1 VRAGAKS
8 AIIALR
14 STLRP
19 LMPFN
24 SYPYLVFIIV
34 VVLVFLF
41 LEERL
46 PWAKRAFLLLVSY
59 GFYAWWRADFILLV
73 VGSTIVNYAVGGEI
87 TRRHALSRPTRALL
101 VAGLVFNLGLI
112 GLFKYAGL
120 FVMSADGLLGLD
132 YPIPHLFL
140 PLAISFFT
148 FEQISYLVD
157 AADGK
162 AKRYSFLDYA
172 LFVSYFPH
180 LIAGP
185 IVRYNDLIPQ
195 FSSSR
200 TREERDRDLSLGVT
214 LFTLGLAKKTLIAE
228 SLAPFSDVVF
238 AAARQGLAVSAV
250 DAWLGTLFF
259 AFQIYFDFSAYTDM
273 ALGSSCM
280 LGIRLPFN
288 FNSPYKAASI
298 IDFWRRWH
306 VSLSAFLRDYL
317 YFALGGNRKGP
328 ALRYINLMI
337 TMLLGGLWHGANWT
351 FMIWGGLHG
360 LYLCVNH
367 AWHAA
372 TENVRWPRLLRPFG
386 HPAAVLITFAATTLA
401 WVVFR
406 AQNFS
411 SALIMLKGLVG
422 LGGATSFV
430 SFTPLA
436 ALALVALFAIVWFA
450 PNSME
455 MTWAFHPAL
464 DPPKGYT
471 KVRAIRWLAWRPSR
485 LSATVIGLIGIAAV
499 LALSNLSP
507 FIYFQF

>member
-1 VRAGAKS
+1 
-8 AIIALR
+8 
-14 STLRP
+14 
-19 LMPFN
+19 MPFN
-24 SYPYLVFIIV
+24 SYPYLVFLIL
-34 VVLVFLF
+34 VVLAFLL
-41 LEERL
+41 LEGRF

-87 TRRHALSRPTRALL
+87 TRRFALSKPVRPLL
-101 VAGLVFNLGLI
+101 LAGLIFNLGLI
-112 GLFKYAGL
+112 GVFKYAGL
-120 FVMSADGLLGLD
+120 FVASADGLFGLE

-157 AADGK
+157 AAGGK
-162 AKRYSFLDYA
+162 TQRYSFLDYA

-195 FSSSR
+195 FSQSR
-200 TREERDRDLSLGVT
+200 TKAQRDSDLSLGVT
-214 LFTLGLAKKTLIAE
+214 LFTIGLAKKTLIAE
-228 SLAPFSDVVF
+228 NLAPFADVVF
-238 AAARQGLAVSAV
+238 QAARQGVAVSAT

-306 VSLSAFLRDYL
+306 VSLSTFLRDYL
-317 YFALGGNRKGP
+317 YFSLGGNKQGK
-328 ALRYINLMI
+328 LRRYANLMI

-360 LYLCVNH
+360 TYLIVNH
-367 AWHAA
+367 AWRGFWAA
-372 TENVRWPRLLRPFG
+372 TKIKPPDALKPLF
-386 HPAAVLITFAATTLA
+386 HPASVLLTFAATTFA

-406 AQNFS
+406 AETFS
-411 SALIMLKGLVG
+411 SALRMVRGL
-422 LGGATSFV
+422 LGQGGVSSLV

-436 ALALVALFAIVWFA
+436 ALSLVVLFAIVWFA

-455 MTWAFHPAL
+455 ITWSFRPAL
-464 DPPKGYT
+464 DPPKGT
-471 KVRAIRWLAWRPSR
+471 AGVRQIKRLRWKPSR
-485 LSATVIGLIGIAAV
+485 ASAITFGLVCIAAV

>member
-1 VRAGAKS
+1 
-8 AIIALR
+8 
-14 STLRP
+14 
-19 LMPFN
+19 MPFN
-24 SYPYLVFIIV
+24 SYPYIVFIII
-34 VVLVFLF
+34 VVLAFLG
-41 LEERL
+41 LERRF

-59 GFYAWWRADFILLV
+59 GFYAWWRADFVLLL
-73 VGSTIVNYAVGGEI
+73 VGSTIVNYALGGEI
-87 TRRHALSRPTRALL
+87 TRRHALSKSVRELL
-101 VAGLVFNLGLI
+101 LTGLVFNLGLI

-120 FVMSADGLLGLD
+120 FVASADGLLGLS

-162 AKRYSFLDYA
+162 AQRYSFLDYA

-195 FSSSR
+195 FAQSR
-200 TREERDRDLSLGVT
+200 TPIECGEDMSLGVT
-214 LFTLGLAKKTLIAE
+214 LFTIGLAKKTLIADN
-228 SLAPFSDVVF
+228 LAPFADVVF
-238 AAARQGLAVSAV
+238 AAAHQGTALSAT

-288 FNSPYKAASI
+288 FNAPYKSESI
-298 IDFWRRWH
+298 IEFWRRWH
-306 VSLSAFLRDYL
+306 ISLSTFLRDYL
-317 YFALGGNRKGP
+317 YFKLGGNRKGT
-328 ALRYINLMI
+328 ARRYANLMI

-360 LYLCVNH
+360 FYLIVNH
-367 AWHAA
+367 AWRSLWASA
-372 TENVRWPRLLRPFG
+372 RIKLPSALRPLG
-386 HPAAVLITFAATTLA
+386 PPASVFLTFAATTVA

-406 AQNFS
+406 ADDFPSAILVLRGLCGQGGQSSLITFS
-411 SALIMLKGLVG
+411 
-422 LGGATSFV
+422 
-430 SFTPLA
+430 PLA
-436 ALALVALFAIVWFA
+436 ASALVALFAIVWFA

-455 MTWAFHPAL
+455 MTWSYRPAL
-464 DPPKGYT
+464 DPPKGT
-471 KVRAIRWLAWRPSR
+471 STVRQIRLLRWQPSR
-485 LSATVIGLIGIAAV
+485 ATAVTFGLVCIAAV

>member
-1 VRAGAKS
+1 
-8 AIIALR
+8 
-14 STLRP
+14 
-19 LMPFN
+19 MPFN

-34 VVLVFLF
+34 VVFVFLL
-41 LEERL
+41 LEKRW
-46 PWAKRAFLLLVSY
+46 PGAKRAFLLLVSY
-59 GFYAWWRADFILLV
+59 GFYAWWRADFILLLM
-73 VGSTIVNYAVGGEI
+73 GSTIVNYAIGVEI
-87 TRRHALSRPTRALL
+87 TRRHALLRPTRALL
-101 VAGLVFNLGLI
+101 IAGLVFDLGLI

-120 FVMSADGLLGLD
+120 FAMSADGFLGLS

-157 AADGK
+157 AAGGK
-162 AKRYSFLDYA
+162 AERYSFLDYA

-195 FSSSR
+195 FSQSR
-200 TREERDRDLSLGVT
+200 SAAERDKDLALGAT
-214 LFTLGLAKKTLIAE
+214 LFTIGLAKKTLIADN
-228 SLAPFSDVVF
+228 LAPFADVVF
-238 AAARQGLAVSAV
+238 TAARQGMPVGLS

-288 FNSPYKAASI
+288 FNSPYKASSI
-298 IDFWRRWH
+298 IEFWRRWH
-306 VSLSAFLRDYL
+306 VSLSTFLRDYL
-317 YFALGGNRKGP
+317 YFPLGGNRQGV
-328 ALRYINLMI
+328 ARRYLNLMI
-337 TMLLGGLWHGANWT
+337 TMFLGGLWHGANWT

-360 LYLCVNH
+360 FYLCINH
-367 AWHAA
+367 AWRGA
-372 TENVRWPRLLRPFG
+372 TADIRWPAALRPLG
-386 HPAAVLITFAATTLA
+386 HPLAVLVTFAATTLA

-406 AQNFS
+406 ADSFS
-411 SALIMLKGLVG
+411 SALLLLKGLVG
-422 LGGATSFV
+422 LGGRTGFV
-430 SFTPLA
+430 SFSPLA
-436 ALALVALFAIVWFA
+436 AAALLVLFAIVWFA

-455 MTWAFHPAL
+455 MTWEFRPAL
-464 DPPKGYT
+464 DPPKGT
-471 KVRAIRWLAWRPSR
+471 SKVRQIVWFKWRPSR
-485 LSATVIGLIGIAAV
+485 LSAIAMGLVCIAAV

>member
-1 VRAGAKS
+1 
-8 AIIALR
+8 
-14 STLRP
+14 
-19 LMPFN
+19 MPFN
-24 SYPYLVFIIV
+24 SYPYLVFMIV
-34 VVLVFLF
+34 VVGAFLA
-41 LEERL
+41 LEGRF
-46 PWAKRAFLLLVSY
+46 PWGKRAFLLLVSY
-59 GFYAWWRADFILLV
+59 GFYAWWRADFILLL

-87 TRRHALSRPTRALL
+87 TRRHALSRSTKGLL
-101 VAGLVFNLGLI
+101 IAGLVFNLGLI

-120 FVMSADGLLGLD
+120 FVHTADGLLGLD
-132 YPIPHLFL
+132 YPIPNLFL

-162 AKRYSFLDYA
+162 AQRYSFLDYA
-172 LFVSYFPH
+172 LFVGYFPH

-195 FSSSR
+195 FSESR
-200 TREERDRDLSLGVT
+200 TKAQRDVDLSLGVT
-214 LFTLGLAKKTLIAE
+214 LFTIGLAKKTLIAE
-228 SLAPFSDVVF
+228 NLAPFADVVF
-238 AAARQGLAVSAV
+238 SAAHQGVAVSAG

-273 ALGSSCM
+273 ALGTSCM

-306 VSLSAFLRDYL
+306 VSLSTFLRDYL
-317 YFALGGNRKGP
+317 YFSLGGNRQGP
-328 ALRYINLMI
+328 VRRYANLVI

-351 FMIWGGLHG
+351 FVIWGGLHG
-360 LYLCVNH
+360 FYLCINH
-367 AWHAA
+367 AWRKIWIALD
-372 TENVRWPRLLRPFG
+372 VKPPRAIAVLG
-386 HPAAVLITFAATTLA
+386 QPAAVLLTFAATTLA

-406 AQNFS
+406 AQDF
-411 SALIMLKGLVG
+411 ATAARMVQGLVG
-422 LGGATSFV
+422 EGGTTRLV

-436 ALALVALFAIVWFA
+436 AVSLTVLFAIVWFA
-450 PNSME
+450 PNSMQ
-455 MTWAFHPAL
+455 MTWSYRPAL
-464 DPPKGYT
+464 DPPKGT
-471 KVRAIRWLAWRPSR
+471 SHVRQIRFLRWQMSR
-485 LSATVIGLIGIAAV
+485 KSAVAMGLVCIAAV

>member
-1 VRAGAKS
+1 
-8 AIIALR
+8 
-14 STLRP
+14 
-19 LMPFN
+19 MPFN

-34 VVLVFLF
+34 IVLAFLV
-41 LEERL
+41 LEKRF

-59 GFYAWWRADFILLV
+59 GFYAWWRVDFIALL
-73 VGSTIVNYAVGGEI
+73 VGSTIINYALGGEI
-87 TRRHALSRPTRALL
+87 TRRFALGKSTRELL
-101 VAGLVFNLGLI
+101 IVGLVFNLGLI

-120 FVMSADGLLGLD
+120 FVTSADGLLGLN

-157 AADGK
+157 AASGK
-162 AKRYSFLDYA
+162 AQRYSFLDYA

-195 FSSSR
+195 FSQSR
-200 TREERDRDLSLGVT
+200 TNAQRDEDISLGVT
-214 LFTLGLAKKTLIAE
+214 LFSIGLAKKTLIAE
-228 SLAPFSDVVF
+228 NLAPFADVVF
-238 AAARQGLAVSAV
+238 SAAHQGVAVSAS

-306 VSLSAFLRDYL
+306 VSLSTFLRDYL
-317 YFALGGNRKGP
+317 YFPLGGNRHGT
-328 ALRYINLMI
+328 AHRYANLMI

-360 LYLCVNH
+360 FYLIVNH
-367 AWHAA
+367 AWRTMWAS
-372 TENVRWPRLLRPFG
+372 VSFKPPRALAPLA
-386 HPAAVLITFAATTLA
+386 HPASVLLTFAATTLA

-406 AQNFS
+406 ADSFS
-411 SALIMLKGLVG
+411 SAARMLRGLAGMGGTSTLVTFSP
-422 LGGATSFV
+422 LAGGAI
-430 SFTPLA
+430 
-436 ALALVALFAIVWFA
+436 ALLFAIVWFA

-455 MTWAFHPAL
+455 MTWRFRPAL
-464 DPPKGYT
+464 DPPKGT
-471 KVRAIRWLAWRPSR
+471 SSVRQIQWFRWQPSR
-485 LSATVIGLIGIAAV
+485 ASAVTMGLVCVAAM

>member
-1 VRAGAKS
+1 
-8 AIIALR
+8 
-14 STLRP
+14 
-19 LMPFN
+19 MPFN
-24 SYPYLVFIIV
+24 SYPYIAFIV
-34 VVLVFLF
+34 VVVVAFLI
-41 LEERL
+41 LEGRF

-59 GFYAWWRADFILLV
+59 GFYAWWRADFVLLL

-87 TRRHALSRPTRALL
+87 TRRHALSKSVRELL
-101 VAGLVFNLGLI
+101 IAGLIFNLGLI

-120 FVMSADGLLGLD
+120 FVASADGLLGLS

-157 AADGK
+157 AAEGK
-162 AKRYSFLDYA
+162 AQRYSFLDYA

-195 FSSSR
+195 FSQSR
-200 TREERDRDLSLGVT
+200 TPVERDNDLSLGAT
-214 LFTLGLAKKTLIAE
+214 LFTIGLAKKTLIADN
-228 SLAPFSDVVF
+228 LAPFADVVF
-238 AAARQGLAVSAV
+238 TAAHKGIALSAN

-259 AFQIYFDFSAYTDM
+259 TFQIYFDFSAYTDM

-288 FNSPYKAASI
+288 FNSPYKAESI
-298 IDFWRRWH
+298 IEFWRRWH
-306 VSLSAFLRDYL
+306 ISLSTFLRDYL
-317 YFALGGNRKGP
+317 YFKLGGNRNGTIR
-328 ALRYINLMI
+328 RYANLMI

-360 LYLCVNH
+360 FYLVVNH
-367 AWHAA
+367 AWRNLWASTDFKLPSA
-372 TENVRWPRLLRPFG
+372 LRPLA
-386 HPAAVLITFAATTLA
+386 HPLSLLLTFAATTVA

-406 AQNFS
+406 AESFS
-411 SALIMLKGLVG
+411 SAMIVLRGLFG
-422 LGGATSFV
+422 AGGASSLITFS
-430 SFTPLA
+430 PLA
-436 ALALVALFAIVWFA
+436 VVSLVVLFAIIWFA

-455 MTWAFHPAL
+455 MTWRFRPAL
-464 DPPKGYT
+464 NPPKGT
-471 KVRAIRWLAWRPSR
+471 SSVRQIRRFRWQPSR
-485 LSATVIGLIGIAAV
+485 GTAVTFGLVCIAAV

>member
-1 VRAGAKS
+1 
-8 AIIALR
+8 
-14 STLRP
+14 
-19 LMPFN
+19 MPFN
-24 SYPYLVFIIV
+24 SYPYIVFILA
-34 VVLVFLF
+34 VVLAFLA
-41 LEERL
+41 LEARF
-46 PWAKRAFLLLVSY
+46 PWAKRAFLLLISY
-59 GFYAWWRADFILLV
+59 AFYAWWRSDFVLLL
-73 VGSTIVNYAVGGEI
+73 VGSTIVNYAIGGEI
-87 TRRHALSRPTRALL
+87 TRRHALLKSVRELL
-101 VAGLVFNLGLI
+101 LAGLIFNLGLI

-120 FVMSADGLLGLD
+120 FVASTDGLLGLS

-157 AADGK
+157 AAEGK
-162 AKRYSFLDYA
+162 AQRYSFLDYA

-195 FSSSR
+195 FSQSR
-200 TREERDRDLSLGVT
+200 TPVERDNDLSLGVT
-214 LFTLGLAKKTLIAE
+214 LFTIGLAKKTLIADN
-228 SLAPFSDVVF
+228 LAPFADVVF
-238 AAARQGLAVSAV
+238 TAAHQGMALSTT

-288 FNSPYKAASI
+288 FNSPYKSESI
-298 IDFWRRWH
+298 IEFWRRWH
-306 VSLSAFLRDYL
+306 ISLSTFLRDYL
-317 YFALGGNRKGP
+317 YFKLGGNRKG
-328 ALRYINLMI
+328 ALRRYANLMI

-360 LYLCVNH
+360 FYLIVNH
-367 AWHAA
+367 VWRSLWANADFKLPPILKSLA
-372 TENVRWPRLLRPFG
+372 
-386 HPAAVLITFAATTLA
+386 HPASVFVTFAATTVA

-406 AQNFS
+406 SENFS
-411 SALIMLKGLVG
+411 SAMLMLRGLCGEGGRSSLI
-422 LGGATSFV
+422 TFS
-430 SFTPLA
+430 PLA
-436 ALALVALFAIVWFA
+436 AIALVILFAIVWFT

-455 MTWAFHPAL
+455 MTWSYRPAL
-464 DPPKGYT
+464 DPPKGT
-471 KVRAIRWLAWRPSR
+471 SNVRQIRRLRWQPSR
-485 LSATVIGLIGIAAV
+485 GTAVAFGLVCIAAV

>member
-1 VRAGAKS
+1 
-8 AIIALR
+8 
-14 STLRP
+14 
-19 LMPFN
+19 MPFN
-24 SYPYLVFIIV
+24 SYPYIAFLLV
-34 VVLVFLF
+34 VVLAFVV
-41 LEERL
+41 LEGRF

-59 GFYAWWRADFILLV
+59 GFYAWWRADFVLLL
-73 VGSTIVNYAVGGEI
+73 VGSTIVNYAIGGGI
-87 TRRHALSRPTRALL
+87 TRRHALSKPVGGLL
-101 VAGLVFNLGLI
+101 GTGLVFNLGLI

-120 FVMSADGLLGLD
+120 FVKSADGLLGLD

-162 AKRYSFLDYA
+162 AQRYSFLDYA

-195 FSSSR
+195 FAQSR
-200 TREERDRDLSLGVT
+200 TSAERDDDLSVGVT

-228 SLAPFSDVVF
+228 NLAPFADVVF
-238 AAARQGLAVSAV
+238 TAAHQGVAVSAS

-298 IDFWRRWH
+298 IEFWRRWH
-306 VSLSAFLRDYL
+306 VSLSTFLRDYL
-317 YFALGGNRKGP
+317 YFKLGGNRQGSVR
-328 ALRYINLMI
+328 RYANLML

-351 FMIWGGLHG
+351 FVIWGGLHG
-360 LYLCVNH
+360 FYLVVNH
-367 AWHAA
+367 AWRNLRA
-372 TENVRWPRLLRPFG
+372 TAELPRVLRPFA
-386 HPAAVLITFAATTLA
+386 HPAAVVLTFAATTVA

-406 AQNFS
+406 AEDFS
-411 SALIMLKGLVG
+411 SALRMLRGLCG
-422 LGGATSFV
+422 LGGPSSLVTFS
-430 SFTPLA
+430 PLA
-436 ALALVALFAIVWFA
+436 AGAIAALFAIVWSA

-455 MTWAFHPAL
+455 MAWNFRPAL
-464 DPPKGYT
+464 NPPKGT
-471 KVRAIRWLAWRPSR
+471 SSVRQVRWLRWRPSR
-485 LSATVIGLIGIAAV
+485 VNAVAYGLVCIAAV